1 MTLYTSGDWKV
12 DPNKDITF
20 PLVDWI
26 VKLFPVIK
34 DKEIEINQVDLEWGS
49 LRWDFVRTMMG
60 SF

>member
-12 DPNKDITF
+12 DPNKDVTF

-34 DKEIEINQVDLEWGS
+34 DKEIEINQVDLMES
-49 LRWDFVRTMMG
+49 LRWDFVRTMTE